1 MSAILELR
9 LAKRSEAEI
18 MARMSRDFIE
28 TGLGWQWRSQRI
40 LHHIRCPDSVVLAAR
55 NPEQLMG
62 FAIMR
67 FRLEEAHLLLLAVDP
82 LCRQRGIGR
91 QLVDWLE
98 KSARTAGITTIYL
111 EVRADN
117 QAARAFYGALGYHD
131 LYLIPG
137 YYQGREPA
145 LRMAHDL
152 RVKPP
157 ASPLW

>member
-9 LAKRSEAEI
+9 PAKRSEAEI

-28 TGLGWQWRSQRI
+28 AGLDWQWRSQRI
-40 LHHIRCPDSVVLAAR
+40 LNHIDCLDSVVLAAR
-55 NPEQLMG
+55 NIDRLMG
-62 FAIMR
+62 FAIMH
-67 FRLEEAHLLLLAVDP
+67 FLQEEAHLLLLAVEP
-82 LCRQRGIGR
+82 AFRQCGIGK
-91 QLVDWLE
+91 QLVEWLE

-117 QAARAFYGALGYHD
+117 RAARAFYRALGYHN

-137 YYQGREPA
+137 YYQGREVA

-157 ASPLW
+157 TSPLS

>member
-1 MSAILELR
+1 MSVILELR
-9 LAKRSEAEI
+9 PAKRSDAEI

-28 TGLGWQWRSQRI
+28 TGLGWQWRSERI
-40 LHHIRCPDSVVLAAR
+40 LRHILCPDSVVLAAR
-55 NPEQLMG
+55 TSEKLMG
-62 FAIMR
+62 FAIMH
-67 FRLEEAHLLLLAVDP
+67 FRLEEAYLLLLAVDS
-82 LCRQRGIGR
+82 LCRRCGIGR
-91 QLVDWLE
+91 QLVEWLE

-117 QAARAFYGALGYHD
+117 KAARAFYGELGYHD

-157 ASPLW
+157 ASPL